1 MSGEVNMTER
11 SDWYKAMAVATRQ
24 REQALKMMGKW
35 REKLIDAEEAIKI
48 LSKNMSTET
57 EQE

>member
-1 MSGEVNMTER
+1 MTER